1 MRQVG
6 PKRRI
11 TKITGI
17 LLPLGLLHGCGG
29 FAFYEDTKVAIA
41 IKVDPKAPDP
51 VEISASFKES
61 VFALV
66 PVGRNTSESGPP
78 TLVVGPV
85 LSDFDVRYGV
95 NAQRPNPNYL
105 FAAITHG
112 AATGRAATLLRQG
125 RSATI
130 KHERLVL
137 TAFLRQL
144 SETDIKT
151 AASSA
156 APMPRRCAANHRVN
170 PFDCRFGS

>member
-6 PKRRI
+6 PKRWI

-29 FAFYEDTKVAIA
+29 FA
-41 IKVDPKAPDP
+41 
-51 VEISASFKES
+51 
-61 VFALV
+61 
-66 PVGRNTSESGPP
+66 
-78 TLVVGPV
+78 
-85 LSDFDVRYGV
+85 RYGV

-112 AATGRAATLLRQG
+112 AATGRAATLLG
-125 RSATI
+125 SRSLGNDQAR
-130 KHERLVL
+130 RLVL

-151 AASSA
+151 AASST
-156 APMPRRCAANHRVN
+156 APMPRRCAGEPSSQSIRLPLRILIRLKTRWRKQNSQCRSSPGSHRVKTSTE
-170 PFDCRFGS
+170 RI